1 MSIPS
6 STVDLARRVSAI
18 GSDPTRTHARALR
31 TLLEQLE
38 DLSNARTELV
48 ARVDRMTASDDIT
61 QRVARAASAME
72 QWVNVQPAM
81 FEDIL
86 DEELSKYD
94 RFRVQLEEN
103 GQKQEAF
110 LQSLQARACCSF
122 FDTTSTHLRVAI
134 VQERHAFVLLRAI
147 TACMPLLISTSTEQ
161 NGYIVTVPVQP
172 AFKPYVLFCA
182 ERVTLRFASTGLG
195 AGGST
200 IVSHSSESG
209 GGRSS
214 TARGFG
220 LLLCTGGPGGM
231 GASTGT
237 WRGGDSGM

>member
-6 STVDLARRVSAI
+6 STVDLARRVGAI

-38 DLSNARTELV
+38 DLSKARVELV

-110 LQSLQARACCSF
+110 LQSLQARAGGSF
-122 FDTTSTHLRVAI
+122 FDKTSSHLRVVI
-134 VQERHAFVLLRAI
+134 VQERHALFRQSRKEDAAVKERELALQSLDLAYHKYREIVRNLEEGQKVRLLRPRRSHGSSRADI
-147 TACMPLLISTSTEQ
+147 LSGLAALRQFYNEFSALL
-161 NGYIVTVPVQP
+161 
-172 AFKPYVLFCA
+172 
-182 ERVTLRFASTGLG
+182 
-195 AGGST
+195 
-200 IVSHSSESG
+200 SEF
-209 GGRSS
+209 RALCKDYAA
-214 TARGFG
+214 ARGQEARYA
-220 LLLCTGGPGGM
+220 L
-231 GASTGT
+231 
-237 WRGGDSGM
+237 

>member
-6 STVDLARRVSAI
+6 STVDLARRVGAT
-18 GSDPTRTHARALR
+18 GTDPTRTHARALR

-38 DLSNARTELV
+38 DLSKARAELV

-94 RFRVQLEEN
+94 RFRVQLEDN

-110 LQSLQARACCSF
+110 LQSLQARARSSF
-122 FDTTSTHLRVAI
+122 SLMGLR
-134 VQERHAFVLLRAI
+134 
-147 TACMPLLISTSTEQ
+147 LIS
-161 NGYIVTVPVQP
+161 
-172 AFKPYVLFCA
+172 VLVLYRSA
-182 ERVTLRFASTGLG
+182 TRY
-195 AGGST
+195 
-200 IVSHSSESG
+200 SSSR
-209 GGRSS
+209 GR
-214 TARGFG
+214 RMR
-220 LLLCTGGPGGM
+220 P
-231 GASTGT
+231 
-237 WRGGDSGM
+237 